1 MAVKVPLRAL
11 AIRFVIIRFHDTIRF
26 EDVRVEWGEMEWMRR
41 WEDVERKG
49 KFERTEGKCETTRRR
64 DGEHEARQGKREDG

>member
-1 MAVKVPLRAL
+1 
-11 AIRFVIIRFHDTIRF
+11 
-26 EDVRVEWGEMEWMRR
+26 MEWMGR

-64 DGEHEARQGKREDG
+64 AGEHEARRGKQGNERMDKGPGNREYDGKNVSTEKGQRKVMREIK